1 MTDDE
6 IWSIAAKSKSPL
18 GFARNI
24 EAPLATPIAG
34 AGAEP
39 CGFLFQHDETGRTT
53 FVESDG
59 AGFWSEMNPR
69 WHRVGPLYLAPP
81 AAQDAAIRDAALE
94 LAAAICGL
102 EFETLKRFG
111 IGSAMGTATA
121 STCAD
126 KIRALKSEH
135 GQGERGL

>member
-24 EAPLATPIAG
+24 EAHLATPIAG

-81 AAQDAAIRDAALE
+81 ATQDAARLAYVLKEGFPMQHSGRFRCHGVMPIEWHDSAIEAIDAAL
-94 LAAAICGL
+94 
-102 EFETLKRFG
+102 
-111 IGSAMGTATA
+111 
-121 STCAD
+121 
-126 KIRALKSEH
+126 KSGAH
-135 GQGERGL
+135 GQGERG